1 MLIDTGLKIVTT
13 EDGAVALRP
22 LAGDEVDTSATPD
35 ILVNG
40 KVNWSLNTGIERT
53 QDDSQPFI
61 VLGRKEIER
70 SGAPNLE
77 TFLRNQLNVN
87 TSPTVGDQAIGG
99 STAADPR
106 RPIGVSAI
114 NLRGIGLRD
123 TLILVDGRRQP
134 GINLGNGDITQPS
147 ITGIPIAA
155 VERIE
160 VLASSASASTAAA
173 RRAASSTSCCAATSR
188 APNCRRTTT
197 TPAISNRV
205 AARSISPAACR
216 WREDARA

>member
-1 MLIDTGLKIVTT
+1 MVAQHRHRTHAGRQP
-13 EDGAVALRP
+13 AVHRAR
-22 LAGDEVDTSATPD
+22 
-35 ILVNG
+35 
-40 KVNWSLNTGIERT
+40 
-53 QDDSQPFI
+53 
-61 VLGRKEIER
+61 RKEIER

-99 STAADPR
+99 NTAADPR
-106 RPIGVSAI
+106 RPIGVVSAI

-160 VLASSASASTAAA
+160 VLASSASGIYGSGASGGVINIVL
-173 RRAASSTSCCAATSR
+173 RRDFKGAELSANYDNTSDFKQGR
-188 APNCRRTTT
+188 G
-197 TPAISNRV
+197 
-205 AARSISPAACR
+205 SIDLTAACR